1 MGLPFYDRNTK
12 IMTTTIKKAEETNMD
27 RREEKDRLDEIIG
40 KNIRLEREL
49 RRLSRDE
56 LAEMMDLTSSHMG
69 LIERGERG
77 ATAVTLTKLSH
88 AFGIPVDNLFAS
100 PKRGGLSVREESE
113 KDSPSA
119 ANRKK
124 IQSLITCLNESE
136 LEFVVHSIKGVI
148 AMNHKIGG
156 KR

>member
-1 MGLPFYDRNTK
+1 
-12 IMTTTIKKAEETNMD
+12 MD

-77 ATAVTLTKLSH
+77 ATAVTLSKLSR
-88 AFGIPVDNLFAS
+88 AFDAPIDHFFVS
-100 PKRGGLSVREESE
+100 PKRGGLSVREEGE
-113 KDSPSA
+113 KDSSA
-119 ANRKK
+119 QSNRKK
-124 IQSLITCLNESE
+124 IHSLITCLDEHE
-136 LEFVVHSIKGVI
+136 LDFVVHSIKGVI
-148 AMNHKIGG
+148 AMNHKAGR